1 MSGIRLYDVFSILM
15 KIYFIDNQNLDFFL
29 KKKLKKC
36 LHVMKNAVFLQ
47 SQTTRESGVEFGC
60 SLKTWGQHKSETV
73 AERQNRFES
82 KVKNHSGAL
91 KQEIYKYN
99 NNTMKSLILAQ
110 DER

>member
-1 MSGIRLYDVFSILM
+1 M
-15 KIYFIDNQNLDFFL
+15 FF
-29 KKKLKKC
+29 
-36 LHVMKNAVFLQ
+36 AVFLQ
-47 SQTTRESGVEFGC
+47 SQTTRGIVKLKFGR

-73 AERQNRFES
+73 AERLNRFES

-91 KQEIYKYN
+91 KQEIIKYN